1 MKGRGRW
8 LEQIHRYAEGQLP
21 AEELKALEAELRRDP
36 ALRRDFIEYLNL
48 DAALEDY
55 AVGFVPEHETK
66 EPKIVEPGWSFWRPR
81 VWAVAAAVAVL
92 VGGGLWLSLR
102 SDGAQ
107 VAVEVVSSEG
117 VRALDR
123 RFAPVTGQKTE
134 ISRLQ
139 LTAGSLSLKLDSE
152 VQLDFSGAVDVEFLS
167 PMRVRL
173 NRGQLTAEVGE
184 RGKGFTVE
192 TVRGT
197 VVDLG
202 TRFGVEVGLYGT
214 MDVVVFDGTVEVH
227 ETDTQRKTEWPL
239 ASLKAGEAL
248 RLAKPR
254 DVSRLQSVFMST
266 DDWSTHAP
274 ALSSIGDVRDNFIG
288 TDARR
293 FYRVWVGGMTP
304 GAQARHTRR
313 PKWFPTEG
321 DRFPEWLQGADL
333 VETFPEDMHN
343 TALRLTV
350 TLQKPSVVYV
360 FQDLRQSPP
369 RWLRRQFTDT
379 GVRLRLER
387 ADTPEDVPPTAT
399 TKPFAVWKS
408 EPLPPGVLTLG
419 PRRDPDQ
426 PVPGRMYGIAARAIP
441 ETVSAPATS
450 R

>member
-8 LEQIHRYAEGQLP
+8 LERMDRYAEGLISP
-21 AEELKALEAELRRDP
+21 EELKELEAELRRDP
-36 ALRRDFIEYLNL
+36 TLRRDFIEYFNL
-48 DAALEDY
+48 DAALEDH
-55 AVGFVPEHETK
+55 AVGFVPEREK
-66 EPKIVEPGWSFWRPR
+66 PKRFAGLDWDFWRVR
-81 VWAVAAAVAVL
+81 LWAFATAAVVL
-92 VGGGLWLSLR
+92 VAGGWWLSVR
-102 SDGAQ
+102 SEGPR
-107 VAVEVVSSEG
+107 VAVEVVSADG
-117 VRALDR
+117 VRVLDR
-123 RFAPVTGQKTE
+123 RFVPEAGRKAE

-139 LTAGSLSLKLDSE
+139 LTAGSLSLRLNSE
-152 VQLDFSGAVDVEFLS
+152 VQLDFTGPADVEFLS
-167 PMRVRL
+167 SMRVRL

-192 TVRGT
+192 TARGT

-202 TRFGVEVGLYGT
+202 TRFGVEVGLFGT
-214 MDVVVFDGTVEVH
+214 MDVVVFEGSVEVH
-227 ETDTQRKTEWPL
+227 ETDTQGKSDWVLT
-239 ASLKAGEAL
+239 SLKAGEAL
-248 RLAKPR
+248 RVAKPH
-254 DVSRLQSVFMST
+254 DVSRLQCVFMGT
-266 DDWSTHAP
+266 EDWTTHP
-274 ALSSIGDVRDNFIG
+274 PSPSSISDVRDNLIG

-293 FYRVWVGGMTP
+293 FYRVWVGGMVP

-313 PKWFPTEG
+313 PKWFPIEG

-350 TLQKPSVVYV
+350 TLQKPSVVYL
-360 FQDLRQSPP
+360 FQDMRQAPP

-387 ADTPEDVPPTAT
+387 AETPDDVPPMAT

-408 EPLPPGVLTLG
+408 EPMPPGVLTLG

-426 PVPGRMYGIAARAIP
+426 PVPGRMYGIAARAVP
-441 ETVSAPATS
+441 ETVSAPGEL